1 VTPRAARKAGKAAPA
16 RPAPRPKA
24 TARPAAADADVADRS
39 LAARGR
45 ARIEWAAGEMPVLG
59 ALARRFAKERTF
71 DGIRISACLHVTSET
86 ANLVRALRAGGADV
100 ALCASN
106 PLSTQDDVAAALA
119 DEGVAV
125 HAVRGED
132 RDRYWRHVD
141 AVLARAPRI
150 TIDDGADLVSRLHEE
165 GAAGR
170 GEVWGSLEE
179 TTTGVLRLR
188 AMAKDGA
195 LKIPVFA
202 VNDARCKHLFDNRYG
217 TGQSTLDGIV
227 RATNLLLAG
236 RTLVVAGYGWCG
248 KGLAMRGR
256 GMGAQVVVT
265 EIDPVKAI
273 EAALDGHRVLPMGE
287 AAREGDVFCTVTGN
301 RDVVREE
308 HFLAMR
314 DGAVVCN
321 SGHFDVEVD
330 VKALERV
337 AVKVERGVRPE
348 VDTYVLKD
356 GRRIHL
362 LAQGRLVNLAAAEGH
377 PAAVMDMS
385 FSVQALTAAHV
396 AASRGRLEPVVH
408 GVPDAVDEEV
418 ARLKLETLGLET
430 DVLTKAQR
438 AYLASWRE
446 GT

>member
-1 VTPRAARKAGKAAPA
+1 VGVVSRKGAAAPRAAAP
-16 RPAPRPKA
+16 
-24 TARPAAADADVADRS
+24 DADVADRS
-39 LAARGR
+39 LAAKGR
-45 ARIEWAAGEMPVLG
+45 SRIAWAAGEMPVLR
-59 ALARRFAKERTF
+59 ALAERFAAERPF
-71 DGIRISACLHVTSET
+71 EGVRVSACLHVTSET
-86 ANLVRALRAGGADV
+86 ANLVAALRAGGADL

-119 DEGVAV
+119 EDGVSV

-132 RDRYWRHVD
+132 RERYWRHVD
-141 AVLARAPRI
+141 AVLARSPHV
-150 TIDDGADLVSRLHEE
+150 TIDDGADLVSRLHER
-165 GAAGR
+165 GAAA

-179 TTTGVLRLR
+179 TTTGVIRLR
-188 AMAKDGA
+188 SMARDGA
-195 LKIPVFA
+195 LRIPVFA

-236 RTLVVAGYGWCG
+236 RTFVVAGYGWCG
-248 KGLAMRGR
+248 KGLALRAR
-256 GMGAQVVVT
+256 GMGARVVVT

-273 EAALDGHRVLPMGE
+273 EAALDGFSVMPMAQ
-287 AAREGDVFCTVTGN
+287 AAPLGDVFCTVTGN
-301 RDVVREE
+301 RDVVARE
-308 HFLAMR
+308 HFLAMK

-330 VKALERV
+330 VRGLEALSAR
-337 AVKVERGVRPE
+337 VERGVRPE
-348 VDTYVLKD
+348 VDTYVLQD
-356 GRRIHL
+356 GRRVHL

-396 AASRGRLEPVVH
+396 ARSRGGLEVAVH
-408 GVPDAVDEEV
+408 GVPPEVDEEV
-418 ARLKLETLGLET
+418 ARLKLATLGLEI
-430 DVLTKAQR
+430 DRLTEEQR
-438 AYLASWRE
+438 RYLASWRE

>member
-1 VTPRAARKAGKAAPA
+1 
-16 RPAPRPKA
+16 
-24 TARPAAADADVADRS
+24 
-39 LAARGR
+39 
-45 ARIEWAAGEMPVLG
+45 MPVLG
-59 ALARRFAKERTF
+59 LLAKRFASERTF
-71 DGIRISACLHVTSET
+71 EGMRISACLHVTSET

-119 DEGVAV
+119 EEGVSV

-150 TIDDGADLVSRLHEE
+150 TIDDGADLVSRLHES
-165 GAAGR
+165 GAAAKG
-170 GEVWGSLEE
+170 GVWGSLEE
-179 TTTGVLRLR
+179 TTTGVMRLR
-188 AMAKDGA
+188 AMARDGA
-195 LKIPVFA
+195 LRIPVFA

-256 GMGAQVVVT
+256 GMGALVVVT
-265 EIDPVKAI
+265 EVDPVKAI
-273 EAALDGHRVLPMGE
+273 EAALDGFRVMPMAE
-287 AAREGDVFCTVTGN
+287 AAREADVVCTVTGN

-308 HFLAMR
+308 HFAAMK
-314 DGAVVCN
+314 DGAIVCN

-330 VKALERV
+330 VKALEASAKR
-337 AVKVERGVRPE
+337 VERGVRPE
-348 VDTYVLKD
+348 VDTYVRKD
-356 GRRIHL
+356 GKRVHL

-396 AASRGRLEPVVH
+396 ARGGGKFEVDVH
-408 GVPDAVDEEV
+408 GVPEEVDEEV
-418 ARLKLETLGLET
+418 ASLKLETLGLEI
-430 DVLTKAQR
+430 DRLTKAQR
-438 AYLASWRE
+438 DYLASWRE

>member
-1 VTPRAARKAGKAAPA
+1 
-16 RPAPRPKA
+16 
-24 TARPAAADADVADRS
+24 
-39 LAARGR
+39 
-45 ARIEWAAGEMPVLG
+45 MPVLG

-71 DGIRISACLHVTSET
+71 DGVRISACLHVTSET

-106 PLSTQDDVAAALA
+106 PLSTQDEVAAALA
-119 DEGVAV
+119 EEGVSV

-141 AVLARAPRI
+141 AVLARRPQV
-150 TIDDGADLVSRLHEE
+150 TIDDGADLVSRLHERRD
-165 GAAGR
+165 AG
-170 GEVWGSLEE
+170 GGDVWGSLEE
-179 TTTGVLRLR
+179 TTTGVVRLR
-188 AMAKDGA
+188 AMARDGA
-195 LKIPVFA
+195 LRIPVFA

-265 EIDPVKAI
+265 EVDPVKAI
-273 EAALDGHRVLPMGE
+273 EASLDGHRVLPMAR
-287 AAREGDVFCTVTGN
+287 AALEGDVFCTVTGN
-301 RDVVREE
+301 RDVIREE

-337 AVKVERGVRPE
+337 ATKVERGVRPE
-348 VDTYVLKD
+348 VDTFVLRD

-396 AASRGRLEPVVH
+396 AGRRGRLDVAVH
-408 GVPDAVDEEV
+408 GVPDEVDEEV
-418 ARLKLETLGLET
+418 ARLKLETLGLEI
-430 DVLTKAQR
+430 DALTKAQR